1 MWHSFKSAV
10 SLTEKVIKYRSKT
23 LTMNN
28 FIPNTQSPFLSTGAN
43 TPVGDIVDVKIFQP
57 VHLADLQE
65 SGLTNET
72 IQAAGIYTVPT
83 DEIAKKLGSLAE
95 GVVSALAFPYPGC
108 GVFERFKVW
117 RAEGDA
123 GPKYLQ
129 KAGTPNH
136 LYFPPEVELRGDSPL
151 LIVEGE
157 KKALALWQ
165 AGFQVLGIGGV
176 WNWCGHREAER
187 QPGKPIPDLDKVN
200 WRRPI
205 IIVFDSDGH
214 DNHNIRLAAYRLA
227 RELTQRG
234 GQISILFLP
243 SGQGGTKV
251 GADDYLK
258 IYGSEGLGT
267 LLKAGWPFDPV
278 WNDREA
284 EIYWHLKDLT
294 PDTPKPETLKRLA
307 PLAPKLAKLGNLE
320 AEALLEG
327 VRERLR
333 LRVVDLEAL
342 RKDIKVARKAQ
353 ESKKEKKGKGT
364 VLELKDLEESFR
376 LHPAID
382 FLGDAMCVGF
392 RVHTPEN
399 DTGLLLLI
407 SDGQRVR
414 TEVNPEMVEIAGHTH
429 QVIQTTTLLLL
440 EDKWNLKRIQAFVDH
455 PTRPQNLFTDLQG
468 ALRTYLDLPEP
479 AFGLLAAWTVGT
491 YFAHLFTAF
500 PYLHFHGP
508 KESGKSKSLEALRWV
523 CFNAWKGRDIT
534 SAALGDT
541 TEDQRGTL
549 LLDQAEKLNR
559 DKETGNLIGL
569 LADSYKKAGGRRRV
583 IQLNNAGR
591 TPLEFSTYGPKAF
604 ASTKNLDPDL
614 ADRCIKV
621 PMTRTRRRLP
631 DLEGWEP
638 VWSELRDQLY
648 RFTLASF
655 KEVQTYY
662 RRIEG
667 GGTRIGELWRPL
679 SAVLLALR
687 VDQAEVEAIRALF
700 MEGAEE
706 TRHEPSPWESRLLEV
721 LQGKA
726 EKNSQAFELTAAE
739 VLDLMRIEGDKQ
751 PTPKWVGDAL
761 SQFHLYQG
769 KRRATIQGRK
779 KTSYQFDPV
788 RVIDL
793 CSRYLREEGPDEKE
807 EKKCEE
813 SPENDLPHLSAR
825 DNTNDSNNLCRTRQI
840 QGTRSHLSTLGAK
853 RHGGHEESCPSEMT
867 CPSYHTD
874 NLKEKAYGHEGHENL
889 GGIPKEKSAETLTC
903 FQCKHFIPSDS
914 SPNPAHAW
922 GHCQKHNKARYG
934 VAKACE
940 SGLFTQKT
948 AVPMAGS
955 E

>member
-1 MWHSFKSAV
+1 
-10 SLTEKVIKYRSKT
+10 
-23 LTMNN
+23 MNN
-28 FIPNTQSPFLSTGAN
+28 LNLTTQSPFLSTGAN
-43 TPVGDIVDVKIFQP
+43 TPVGDIADAKILQS

-65 SGLTNET
+65 SGLTDET

-83 DEIAKKLGSLAE
+83 DEIAKKLGGLAE
-95 GVVSALAFPYPGC
+95 GVESALAFPYPNCDG
-108 GVFERFKVW
+108 FERFKVW
-117 RAEGDA
+117 RAEGSP

-129 KAGTPNH
+129 KTGTPNH
-136 LYFPPEVELRGDSPL
+136 LYFPSEVELRGDSPL

-165 AGFQVLGIGGV
+165 EGFQVLGIGGV
-176 WNWCGHREAER
+176 WNWCGHREGER

-200 WRRPI
+200 WWRPV

-214 DNHNIRLAAYRLA
+214 DNHNVRLAAYRLA
-227 RELTQRG
+227 QELTKRG
-234 GQISILFLP
+234 GQVSILFLP
-243 SGQGGTKV
+243 CLMGEMKV
-251 GADDYLK
+251 GADDYLM
-258 IYGSEGLGT
+258 ILGSEAFGA
-267 LLKAGWPFDPV
+267 LLKAAWPFNPA
-278 WNDREA
+278 WNDHEA
-284 EIYWHLKDLT
+284 EIYWRLKDLT
-294 PDTPKPETLKRLA
+294 PDTPKPETLMRLQ
-307 PLAPKLAKLGNLE
+307 PLAPILAKLGNLE
-320 AEALLEG
+320 VEALLEG
-327 VRERLR
+327 VRERFR
-333 LRVVDLEAL
+333 LRVLDLEAL
-342 RKDIKVARKAQ
+342 RKDIKAARKTQ

-376 LHPAID
+376 LHAAID
-382 FLGDAMCVGF
+382 FLGDTICVGF

-407 SDGQRVR
+407 SDGQVR
-414 TEVNPEMVEIAGHTH
+414 TEVNPEMVEIAGRNH
-429 QVIQTTTLLLL
+429 QVIQTTTLPFL
-440 EDKWNLKRIQAFVDH
+440 EDKWNLKRVQAFVDH
-455 PTRPQNLFTDLQG
+455 PIRPQNLFTDLQG

-479 AFGLLAAWTVGT
+479 AFGLLAGWTVGT

-500 PYLHFHGP
+500 PFLHFHGP
-508 KESGKSKSLEALRWV
+508 KESGKSKSLEALRFV

-541 TEDQRGTL
+541 AEDQRGTL

-569 LADSYKKAGGRRRV
+569 LANSYKKAGGRRRV
-583 IQLNNAGR
+583 VEMSKTSGR
-591 TPLEFSTYGPKAF
+591 KVLEFSTYGPKAF

-648 RFTLASF
+648 RFTLATF
-655 KEVQTYY
+655 KEVQTHYQE
-662 RRIEG
+662 IKG
-667 GGTRIGELWRPL
+667 DGTRIGELWRPL
-679 SAVLLALR
+679 LAVLLALR
-687 VDQAEVEAIRALF
+687 VDQTEVGAIRDLF

-726 EKNSQAFELTAAE
+726 EKNDQAFELTAAE
-739 VLDLMRIEGDKQ
+739 VLDLMKIEGDKQ

-779 KTSYQFDPV
+779 KTTYQFDPV
-788 RVIDL
+788 RVIEL
-793 CSRYLREEGPDEKE
+793 CSLYLREDGPDEKE
-807 EKKCEE
+807 EKKCEG
-813 SPENDLPHLSAR
+813 SPENDLPHLSTG
-825 DNTNDSNNLCRTRQI
+825 DNTNDSNILYRTRQI
-840 QGTRSHLSTLGAK
+840 QGTRSHLSTLGAE
-853 RHGGHEESCPSEMT
+853 RQGGHEESCPSEMT

-874 NLKEKAYGHEGHENL
+874 NFKEKACGHEGHENL
-889 GGIPKEKSAETLTC
+889 GGIPKEKSAEALTC
-903 FQCKHFIPSDS
+903 FHCEHFIPSDS

-922 GHCQKHNKARYG
+922 GRCRKHNKGKYG

-940 SGLFTQKT
+940 SLLYSPKETSEP
-948 AVPMAGS
+948 VAGS